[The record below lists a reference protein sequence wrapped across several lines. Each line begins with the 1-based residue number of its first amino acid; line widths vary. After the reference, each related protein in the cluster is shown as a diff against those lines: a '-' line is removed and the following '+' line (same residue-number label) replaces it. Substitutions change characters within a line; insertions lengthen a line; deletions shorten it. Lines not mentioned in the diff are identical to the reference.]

1 MCGNPK
7 NIHICPHTIHT
18 CSHTYTVPLLSVSG
32 RSPLTW
38 LRGGSTNAQAQKTS
52 IHTQS
57 SSLRPLVQSFCSIP
71 HSPFRPLCILKIQ
84 TCSSFYFTIHRP
96 NSTKC
101 QLHGKWNFSLAVHIP
116 NSNLLY
122 SITLKKKKNQI
133 HLQKKPN
140 STEQTNKKNP
150 CYFHQQL
157 HRTNGE
163 RGQCFSSLR
172 DIWCG
177 STSEAERSI
186 SGALEKGQRFCI

>member
-57 SSLRPLVQSFCSIP
+57 SNLRPLVQSFCSIP

-122 SITLKKKKNQI
+122 SITLKKKK
-133 HLQKKPN
+133 KSN
-140 STEQTNKKNP
+140 SSPKETQLYRTNKQEKSMLLP
-150 CYFHQQL
+150 PTTAQDQW
-157 HRTNGE
+157 RE
-163 RGQCFSSLR
+163 
-172 DIWCG
+172 
-177 STSEAERSI
+177 
-186 SGALEKGQRFCI
+186 GAVL